1 MNLFQLY
8 LDAAALPDA
17 DAQQRFIDNLAEKS
31 VQLAEKLKALLADTN
46 HTLHLADDIRHA
58 ASRLQQLDIS
68 GELTGKRLG
77 YWQLDSI
84 IAHGGMSTVYLA
96 SRQDGQFEQ
105 QVAIKVLNPLIY
117 PVTSNSQAFAEANVA
132 AKLNHPGI
140 TKVFDAGVTEHQGQQ
155 AHYIV
160 MEYIE
165 GQNLDSW
172 LKSHNPKL
180 STLVQL
186 FIELCDAL
194 HYAHTYQIIHA
205 DLKPENILVD
215 EHGKPKLIDF
225 GIARLQQQ
233 SEQAP
238 AFVQHYVKALS
249 RQYASPEQLSGVPL
263 TTLSDVYSLGK
274 VLQQLF
280 KHTTKKPTRE
290 LIAVSNKASQPDTA
304 QRYSAILALQQDLL
318 AYMSNRPVQAFK
330 GGSLYSLTK
339 LVQRQPLLLG
349 SITVLFITLAGFSIG
364 LQQKNQALIT
374 ERAIAEQVSQFM
386 VEVFNAADPML
397 YDGNPISAGELL
409 QDATTK
415 LNALPAEAEVTQ
427 RLKLQLAAS
436 LRGIGAADKALEV
449 LQFSPL
455 SKLNT
460 DFILEKSISLL
471 NDGQD
476 QAGLDLLTNLAAD
489 DLSEAQQLLLFYYT
503 GRALVQLSQHQKA
516 TDALQQAEFIT
527 LKLGNYSF
535 LQNIYN
541 VQTYN
546 LQLQGNTKAQ
556 LEIALKGM
564 AQAEQFSQYLSNDR
578 VMALRT
584 LQNAYGAVEDYQ
596 QAKNILEQILNLQ
609 LQLLPAEHPDI
620 ALTFNDLGH
629 NYSSMQQYD
638 QAIAYHS
645 KALALIEKRFGQRHI
660 DYIYGNAYLGNAYAY
675 LNNYEPAIAAYRRSL
690 EASEQLY
697 GDSNLVTINA
707 RTNLAGIYQESKQA
721 LLALPLIE
729 KALADASRLYDA
741 DSLRMALLNIVYA
754 GVLVDLDQKQTAT
767 ALLEKA
773 LLVLGQTLGES
784 HIRYQN
790 VQRRLQELTGEDAK
804 TGA

>member
-17 DAQQRFIDNLAEKS
+17 DAQQHFIDSLAQKS
-31 VQLAEKLKALLADTN
+31 AQLAEKLKGLLADSSN
-46 HTLHLADDIRHA
+46 TLHLADDIRHA
-58 ASRLQQLDIS
+58 ASRSLQLDIS

-117 PVTSNSQAFAEANVA
+117 PVTPNSQAFAEANVA

-140 TKVFDAGVTEHQGQQ
+140 TKVFDAGITEHQGQQ

-165 GQNLDSW
+165 GQPLNRW
-172 LKSHNPKL
+172 LENTKPSVK
-180 STLVQL
+180 TLVKL
-186 FIELCDAL
+186 FIELCNAL
-194 HYAHTYQIIHA
+194 HYAHTHQIIHA

-238 AFVQHYVKALS
+238 AVVKHYVKALS
-249 RQYASPEQLSGVPL
+249 RQYASPEQLSGEPL

-274 VLQQLF
+274 VLQYVFNQN
-280 KHTTKKPTRE
+280 TVKPTRE
-290 LIAVSNKASQPDTA
+290 LMSISNRASEADTA

-318 AYMSNRPVQAFK
+318 AYIGHKPVQAL
-330 GGSLYSLTK
+330 GGGTLYSLRK

-349 SITVLFITLAGFSIG
+349 STTVLFITLAGFSIG

-374 ERAIAEQVSQFM
+374 ERAIAVQVSQFM

-415 LNALPAEAEVTQ
+415 LNALPTDAEVTQ

-455 SKLNT
+455 SKLNA
-460 DFILEKSISLL
+460 DFILEKSITLL
-471 NDGQD
+471 NDSQD
-476 QAGLDLLTNLAAD
+476 QAALDVLATLQPGNLSDRQRLLY
-489 DLSEAQQLLLFYYT
+489 FYYS
-503 GRALVQLSQHQKA
+503 GRSAITLSQHQQA
-516 TDALQQAEFIT
+516 AEWLQEAEQLALQLAEHT
-527 LKLGNYSF
+527 L
-535 LQNIYN
+535 LQNIFN
-541 VQTYN
+541 GQVYN
-546 LQLQGNTKAQ
+546 LQLQGKTQEQ
-556 LEIALKGM
+556 LAIAKRAM
-564 AQAEQFSQYLSNDR
+564 AQAEQSLNRESNARVIALNTSQS
-578 VMALRT
+578 
-584 LQNAYGAVEDYQ
+584 AYAAAEEYQ
-596 QAKNILEQILNLQ
+596 QAQAVLEEMLELQ
-609 LQLLPAEHPDI
+609 QKLLPADHPAI
-620 ALTFNDLGH
+620 ALTLNELGH
-629 NYSSMQQYD
+629 NHSSLEQYQ
-638 QAIAYHS
+638 QAIDYHS
-645 KALALIEKRFGQRHI
+645 KALDIIEKRFGNRHI

-675 LNNYEPAIAAYRRSL
+675 LKQYEPAIEAYARSL
-690 EASEQLY
+690 HASKQLY
-697 GDSNLVTINA
+697 GDVNLMTITA
-707 RTNLAGIYQESKQA
+707 RSNLAGAYYESKQPEI
-721 LLALPLIE
+721 ALPIIE
-729 KALADASRLYDA
+729 KAMADVRTLYDEN
-741 DSLRMALLNIVYA
+741 SVRVALLKIVYA
-754 GVLVDLDQKQTAT
+754 GVLLDLHQQQKGIE
-767 ALLEKA
+767 LLEQS
-773 LLVLGQTLGES
+773 LLVMEKTLGVE

-790 VQRRLQELTGEDAK
+790 VQRRLQELKGEDAK